1 MYWGYSWDR
10 EQPIYQDMW
19 IRMSLGL
26 SELLG
31 GLAARLRRE
40 EGQTMAEYAL
50 ILALIAVVTAAV
62 IITLGGQISSVF
74 NSITGQF

>member
-1 MYWGYSWDR
+1 
-10 EQPIYQDMW
+10 MW
-19 IRMSLGL
+19 IRMSLSL
-26 SELLG
+26 SQLLG

-62 IITLGGQISSVF
+62 IVTLGGQISSLF
-74 NSITGQF
+74 NSITGTV

>member
-1 MYWGYSWDR
+1 
-10 EQPIYQDMW
+10 MW
-19 IRMSLGL
+19 IRMSLSL
-26 SELLG
+26 SQLLG

-62 IITLGGQISSVF
+62 IVVLGGKISSVF
-74 NSITGQF
+74 NSVTNQF

>member
-1 MYWGYSWDR
+1 
-10 EQPIYQDMW
+10 MW
-19 IRMSLGL
+19 NQMPLNL
-26 SELLG
+26 SQLLA

-62 IITLGGQISSVF
+62 IVTLGGQISSVF
-74 NSITGQF
+74 SSVTGQF

>member
-1 MYWGYSWDR
+1 M
-10 EQPIYQDMW
+10 P
-19 IRMSLGL
+19 LNL
-26 SELLG
+26 SQLLA

-62 IITLGGQISSVF
+62 IVTLGGQISSVF
-74 NSITGQF
+74 SSVTGQF

>member
-1 MYWGYSWDR
+1 
-10 EQPIYQDMW
+10 MW
-19 IRMSLGL
+19 IRMSF
-26 SELLG
+26 SVSQLLG

-62 IITLGGQISSVF
+62 IVTLGGKISSVF
-74 NSITGQF
+74 TSVTGQL

>member
-1 MYWGYSWDR
+1 
-10 EQPIYQDMW
+10 MW
-19 IRMSLGL
+19 IRMSLSL
-26 SELLG
+26 SQLLG

-62 IITLGGQISSVF
+62 IVTLGGKISSVF
-74 NSITGQF
+74 SSVTGQF

>member
-1 MYWGYSWDR
+1 
-10 EQPIYQDMW
+10 MW
-19 IRMSLGL
+19 IRMSLSL
-26 SELLG
+26 SQLLG

-62 IITLGGQISSVF
+62 IVTLGGKISSVF